1 VPVKPLNPAVERYDL
16 GHLLLWQDDLAA
28 IVELIRRLDGVSIR
42 IEADGNLIDEAADLP
57 QLGPRIGY
65 LTVAAERPGGKECLK
80 LSLSKQSSEITTTDA
95 DLAVEG
101 VAGAIQR
108 FTAGHRRVPYWMRR
122 FFRWGTSPN
131 EISLNALP
139 LPLIAVCFVA
149 EIIGVSSVASRHD
162 HGASAPTITW
172 PASLIVVISLAVVLV
187 GLIVCQF
194 VCRTLMFSGT
204 RGQAPTWWMG
214 NRASIVIGVVTAAV
228 FLWLGHLWH

>member
-16 GHLLLWQDDLAA
+16 GHLLLWQNDLAA
-28 IVELIRRLDGVSIR
+28 IVELIRRLDAVSVR

-65 LTVAAERPGGKECLK
+65 FTVTAERPGGKECLK

-108 FTAGHRRVPYWMRR
+108 FTATHRRVPFWIRR

-131 EISLNALP
+131 EFSLAALP
-139 LPLIAVCFVA
+139 LPLMAVCFVGG
-149 EIIGVSSVASRHD
+149 IIAVSSVASRHD
-162 HGASAPTITW
+162 HGSSAPTVPW
-172 PASLIVVISLAVVLV
+172 PASLILLISLAVIMV

-194 VCRTLMFSGT
+194 VSRTLMFSGT
-204 RGQAPTWWMG
+204 SGQAPTWWMR
-214 NRASIVIGVVTAAV
+214 NRASIVIGVVTATV